1 MKEWVISVTV
11 TVFST
16 SVISLILPSGKLS
29 KYIKS
34 IFSLIMVF
42 VILQPVFKLRDV
54 KFDFEAVFNESE
66 FVYQSDYLDYVN
78 NKKIENYK
86 ENCVILLKDI
96 GVENFETDIIFSVN
110 ETSEI
115 IVEKVVI
122 NLQNSVINS
131 DKDHIDIIVDVKNV
145 ISEYFKISVCNV
157 VVYE

>member
-34 IFSLIMVF
+34 VFSLIMVF
-42 VILQPVFKLRDV
+42 VILQPVFKLKDV
-54 KFDFEAVFNESE
+54 KFDFQAVFNESE
-66 FVYQSDYLDYVN
+66 FVYQSDYF
-78 NKKIENYK
+78 K

-96 GVENFETDIIFSVN
+96 GVENFETGIIFSVN
-110 ETSEI
+110 EISEI

-131 DKDHIDIIVDVKNV
+131 DKDHIDIIVGIKSV
-145 ISEYFKISVCNV
+145 ISEYLKIDDDAV
-157 VVYE
+157 VIYE